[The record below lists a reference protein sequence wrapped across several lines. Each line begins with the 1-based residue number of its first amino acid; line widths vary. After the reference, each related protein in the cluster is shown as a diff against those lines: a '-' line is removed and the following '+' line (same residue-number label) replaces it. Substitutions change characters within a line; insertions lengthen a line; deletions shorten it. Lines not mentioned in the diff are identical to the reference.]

1 MAYQYAA
8 VFLFSHSA
16 ALLEMETV
24 PRGTEKPA
32 GGINFARLNIIFK
45 GWTGVV
51 AVAQQLCFSISVIL
65 SKY

>member
-1 MAYQYAA
+1 
-8 VFLFSHSA
+8 
-16 ALLEMETV
+16 METV